1 MNKLILNTIGV
12 VITVAIVALNTL
24 FAMAIAP
31 MPHNIALVLLML
43 SSVFSLILIML
54 LWGDK
59 R

>member
-12 VITVAIVALNTL
+12 VITIAIVALNTL

>member
-12 VITVAIVALNTL
+12 VITIVIVALNTL

-43 SSVFSLILIML
+43 SSVFSLILTML